1 MKAIVFPG
9 QGAQKIG
16 MGKDFYK
23 NYPKAKEVFDKASE
37 AAGLD
42 IAKLCFEEEEKI
54 NQTEYTQV
62 ALVTCEL
69 AIMAVLADMGLSADV
84 TAGLSLG
91 EYSSLVLAGS
101 MDISKAAKLVRH
113 RGIYMQEAVPAG
125 RGGMAAILGMDPA
138 DIEKVM
144 EGCEN
149 AWIANYNSDAQTVI
163 TGYKE
168 AVDEA
173 AAKLKEAGAKRVV
186 PLVVSGPFHSP
197 LMNPASEKLAADL
210 EKVEIL
216 KPVIPYVANV
226 NGEYID
232 SAEPVKE
239 LLTKQVASSV
249 RWNQSVKAMVAAG
262 VDTFIE
268 VGPGKT
274 LTKLI
279 SKIAPAA
286 KTVNVAT
293 VEDLESVKEL
303 I

>member
-226 NGEYID
+226 NGEYVD

-286 KTVNVAT
+286 KTINVAT

>member
-16 MGKDFYK
+16 MGKDFYE
-23 NYPKAKEVFDKASE
+23 NYPKAKEAFDKASE

-226 NGEYID
+226 NGEYVD

-293 VEDLESVKEL
+293 VEDLESVKEF

>member
-226 NGEYID
+226 NGEYVD

-279 SKIAPAA
+279 SKIAPAS

-293 VEDLESVKEL
+293 VEDLESVKEF

>member
-16 MGKDFYK
+16 MGKDFYE

-232 SAEPVKE
+232 NAEPVKE

-279 SKIAPAA
+279 SKIAPAS

-293 VEDLESVKEL
+293 VEDLESVKEF

>member
-16 MGKDFYK
+16 MGKDFYE

-286 KTVNVAT
+286 KTLNVAT
-293 VEDLESVKEL
+293 VEDLELVKEL

>member
-1 MKAIVFPG
+1 
-9 QGAQKIG
+9 
-16 MGKDFYK
+16 
-23 NYPKAKEVFDKASE
+23 
-37 AAGLD
+37 
-42 IAKLCFEEEEKI
+42 
-54 NQTEYTQV
+54 
-62 ALVTCEL
+62 
-69 AIMAVLADMGLSADV
+69 
-84 TAGLSLG
+84 
-91 EYSSLVLAGS
+91 
-101 MDISKAAKLVRH
+101 
-113 RGIYMQEAVPAG
+113 MQEAVPAG

-286 KTVNVAT
+286 KTLNVAT
-293 VEDLESVKEL
+293 VEDLELVKEL

>member
-16 MGKDFYK
+16 MGKDFYE
-23 NYPKAKEVFDKASE
+23 NYPKAKEVFDKASD

-226 NGEYID
+226 NGKYVD

-293 VEDLESVKEL
+293 VEDLESVKEF